1 MQCVLKKVVLPN
13 QWRTK
18 EEAAGLI
25 IYLQQVDSMRK
36 SHLKKQT
43 HHALPHGKHLTV
55 KIGTV
60 VQTHCQWCIRFWF
73 KDWGLSTLKTPNQRE
88 NQLPHGGT
96 SAFMFCFCQPVLTLC
111 SLCLQSSMPTSC
123 LYWVHPL
130 MTRCG
135 HLYAIQPLPNLDANM
150 TFNTWNSNWVIF
162 WTLIGRLWNVQ
173 EI

>member
-1 MQCVLKKVVLPN
+1 MITEARRLVFLSLNFLNLCFCVFLL
-13 QWRTK
+13 
-18 EEAAGLI
+18 LS
-25 IYLQQVDSMRK
+25 YLFFYFF
-36 SHLKKQT
+36 
-43 HHALPHGKHLTV
+43 
-55 KIGTV
+55 
-60 VQTHCQWCIRFWF
+60 WCIRFRF

-96 SAFMFCFCQPVLTLC
+96 SAFMFRFCQPVLTLC